1 MNECARWNLASTGSL
16 FFLLACAVQTA
27 HAQPFPN
34 RPLRLVIGSYP
45 GGGIDLVGRIIAP
58 KMSENLRQQVIVDNR
73 GGANGIIGMHV
84 VAQSAPDG
92 YTFYMGTAGHISVN
106 PVIQSKLPFNVDRDF
121 TPLTDVAS
129 LPFLLYFYPSLPIK
143 TVGELISYAKANPGT
158 LTWSSSAD
166 GGLPHLAGELL
177 RLASGIDTRRIPY
190 KGSAPAFNDLLGG
203 RVQYCID
210 AVSIGLQHVKAGR
223 LLALATTGPRRLP
236 ILPNVP
242 TLSETVPGVEV
253 INWYGAL
260 LPRGTPREI
269 VARLH
274 AEIVK
279 TITHPDVREKLAAN
293 GFEPGGSSPE
303 QFGAFRKA
311 EESRWGRVVKQ
322 AGIAPQ

>member
-1 MNECARWNLASTGSL
+1 MACAASTV
-16 FFLLACAVQTA
+16 CAQS
-27 HAQPFPN
+27 FPVK
-34 RPLRLVIGSYP
+34 PLRLVIGSYP
-45 GGGIDLVGRIIAP
+45 GGGIDLVGRVVAQ

-73 GGANGIIGMHV
+73 GGANGIIGMDL
-84 VAQSAPDG
+84 VAKSASDG

-121 TPLTDVAS
+121 TPVTDVAS
-129 LPFLLYFYPSLPIK
+129 LPFLVYFHPSLPIK
-143 TVGELISYAKANPGT
+143 SIGELISHAKTNPGA

-166 GGLPHLAGELL
+166 GGLPHLTGELV

-223 LLALATTGPRRLP
+223 LLALATTGPQRLA

-242 TLSETVPGVEV
+242 TLSETLPGVEV
-253 INWYGAL
+253 VNWYGAL
-260 LPRGTPREI
+260 LPGGAPGET
-269 VARLH
+269 VSRLH

-279 TITHPDVREKLAAN
+279 ALDSPDVREKLAAN
-293 GFEPGGSSPE
+293 GFDPGGRAPAE
-303 QFGAFRKA
+303 FAAFRKA
-311 EESRWGRVVKQ
+311 EQLRWGRVVKQ
-322 AGIAPQ
+322 AGITPQ